1 MINGSLFEFST
12 PQKNRSTY
20 VDLLTQTH
28 NSLEISQIGLII
40 ATTHWVKNVSIVSYF
55 KCFASL
61 EPYNDFGKIPD
72 FSPIFFLTFAHF
84 YSVKI
89 KMLKRKN
96 YEKSF

>member
-1 MINGSLFEFST
+1 MEVYLSFL
-12 PQKNRSTY
+12 PRKKNKSTY

-61 EPYNDFGKIPD
+61 EPYNDFCKIPD
-72 FSPIFFLTFAHF
+72 FSPNFFFDFCTFLF
-84 YSVKI
+84 SED
-89 KMLKRKN
+89 KN
-96 YEKSF
+96 PDGEKL